1 MMLGGRTPAST
12 AAVVVALGFFAV
24 VGISDAQ
31 TYREPVLQQVTM
43 PHAYY
48 WRGLYLPQLT
58 SGPSAAAFS
67 PDGNEV
73 IYSMQGSLWRQAI
86 NSADARELTAGP
98 GYDYQPDWSPD
109 GKFVVFARHLGDA
122 VELHRLTLD
131 SGRIERLTQFGAATV
146 EPRISPDGR
155 RLAFVSSK
163 GSGYFSVY
171 VADFSGAGLGEE
183 RAVIGGERS
192 ARSRYYY
199 GPIDHAISPA
209 WTPDGQHLIV
219 VSNHDVSWGTGDIW
233 SVRVSEPSERR
244 RLHAEETNW
253 EARPDVGP
261 DGSRILYSSYH
272 GRQWHQLWL
281 TTVDGAPP
289 LPLTFGDFDR
299 RNARWSPQGTR
310 VLYISNEGTNPSLW
324 IREFTSARPTEIRPV
339 NRSYARNMGRLD
351 IDLSDD
357 QGKPI
362 SARVSVFAPSDQR
375 HYASDDALVRADDSF
390 LTKEQDHEAHYF
402 RCDGKCSVSVPAGRV
417 ELKVHRGLT
426 WTPIRRELEVGA
438 SPRAE
443 SITLK
448 PVRLPAE
455 FGRFVS
461 ADMHVHMNYGGQ
473 YRMSQEELARDAA
486 AEDLGV
492 IYNLIVNKEQR
503 VPDIEEFSPSPTR
516 FGDLTIFQGQE
527 THTSYWGHMALLHLG
542 NGLLMPHFTSYQH
555 TTLASP
561 FPHNGIFAQLAR
573 EQGALVGYVHPFDGS
588 ITNLKERRRLTHTLP
603 VDVALGNVDYL
614 EVVSFANH
622 VATAGVWHRLLNL
635 GFRIPAGAGTD
646 AMANYSSLR
655 GPVGINRAFLRIDGN
670 DADEIKSA
678 VRSGRGFVSN
688 APLLGLTVNG
698 VGPGG
703 EIAWSGGTAHV
714 KAAVRSVAP
723 LEYAQ
728 LVHNGNVIAQL
739 ELSKDGLSADFAGDV
754 ALPESGWI
762 LLRAGNSSA
771 QVNIQDFHPY
781 GTTNPV
787 WVGHGKRLGST
798 DDAVY
803 FMDWIDLIIDDVL
816 KRDDFNTETEREM
829 TLDYLRD
836 GRQVFAEL
844 ARASDRSR
852 VSGAN

>member
-1 MMLGGRTPAST
+1 MMSGETAPAST
-12 AAVVVALGFFAV
+12 AAAVLALALFAMA
-24 VGISDAQ
+24 GISDAQ
-31 TYREPVLQQVTM
+31 TYRQPVLQQVTM

-67 PDGNEV
+67 PDGSEV

-86 NSADARELTAGP
+86 NSTDARELTAGP

-122 VELHRLTLD
+122 IELYRLTLN

-155 RLAFVSSK
+155 RLAFVSSM
-163 GSGYFSVY
+163 GSGYFSVF
-171 VADFSGAGLGEE
+171 VADLSADGLGEE

-192 ARSRYYY
+192 TRSRYYY

-209 WTPDGQHLIV
+209 WTPDGQRLIV
-219 VSNHDVSWGTGDIW
+219 ISNHDVSWGTGDIW
-233 SVRVSEPSERR
+233 SVRASEPSERR
-244 RLHAEETNW
+244 RLHVEETNW
-253 EARPDVGP
+253 EARPDVAP

-281 TTVDGAPP
+281 TTADGAPP

-299 RNARWSPQGTR
+299 RNPRWSPQGTR
-310 VLYISNEGTNPSLW
+310 ILYISNEGTNSSLW
-324 IREFTSARPTEIRPV
+324 VREFTSAGPTEIRPV
-339 NRSYARNMGRLD
+339 NRRYARDMGRLD

-357 QGKPI
+357 QGKAI

-375 HYASDDALVRADDSF
+375 HYASNDVLVRADDSF
-390 LTKEQDHEAHYF
+390 LPKEQDHEAHYF

-417 ELKVHRGLT
+417 ELKVLRGLT
-426 WTPIRRELEVGA
+426 WTPIRRELEVGV
-438 SPRAE
+438 SPRAV
-443 SITLK
+443 SIALE

-473 YRMSQEELARDAA
+473 YRMSQDELARDAA

-492 IYNLIVNKEQR
+492 IYNLVVNKEQR
-503 VPDIEEFSPSPTR
+503 VPDIEEFSTSSNR
-516 FGDLTIFQGQE
+516 FGEVTIFQGQE

-542 NGLLMPHFTSYQH
+542 QGLLMPHFTSYQH
-555 TTLASP
+555 TALASP
-561 FPHNGIFAQLAR
+561 VPHNGIFARLAH

-588 ITNLKERRRLTHTLP
+588 ISNLKERQRLTHALP

-655 GPVGINRAFLRIDGN
+655 GPVGINRAFLRIDSA
-670 DADEIKSA
+670 DEDEIKA
-678 VRSGRGFVSN
+678 AIRSGRGFVSN
-688 APLLGLTVNG
+688 APLLGLIVNG

-703 EIAWSGGTAHV
+703 EVAWSGGAVQV
-714 KAAVRSVAP
+714 KAAVRSVVP
-723 LEYAQ
+723 LDYAE
-728 LVHNGNVIAQL
+728 LVHNGNVVARL
-739 ELSKDGLSADFAGDV
+739 ALTKDGKSADFAGGV
-754 ALPESGWI
+754 ALPESGWL
-762 LLRAGNSSA
+762 LLRAGNTSA
-771 QVNIQDFHPY
+771 QVDIQDFYPY

-787 WVGHGKRLGST
+787 WVGQGTRVRSA
-798 DDAVY
+798 DDAAY
-803 FMDWIDLIIDDVL
+803 FIEWIDLIIEDVM
-816 KRDDFNTETEREM
+816 KRADFNSATEREM
-829 TLDYLRD
+829 TLNYLRA
-836 GRQVFAEL
+836 GRRVYEDIAGAIERAQV
-844 ARASDRSR
+844 AR
-852 VSGAN
+852 